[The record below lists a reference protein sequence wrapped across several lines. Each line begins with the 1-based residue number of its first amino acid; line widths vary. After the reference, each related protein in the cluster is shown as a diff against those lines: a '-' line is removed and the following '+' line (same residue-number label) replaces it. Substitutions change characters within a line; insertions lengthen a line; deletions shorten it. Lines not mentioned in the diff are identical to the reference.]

1 LKRKH
6 SYNFKVGPHSA
17 ARRSIKVSSPPILIV
32 GAGIAG
38 LSAALL
44 LQHSGAQVT
53 ILEAHDK
60 VGGCAG
66 YFQAGEFSFPTG
78 ATAVLGL
85 EPNGLHQQIFDLVGA
100 PSPPFEAIDG
110 LQVFLPDRTIFM
122 AHDGRKWRNERR
134 KLGGNSRG
142 QMLFWN
148 WQELVADAGWRS
160 LSRHPSL
167 PLQNLEDLKRN
178 LRLADPRLWPLLPAQ
193 IPTVGEVMRLL
204 RIDRDRAFRALVE
217 LGLIITTQASADD
230 TPFLNGAAGLDLWRH
245 GAQHPRG
252 AGELARHLSSI
263 FTERGG
269 QIEFGCRAVSVEK
282 CGLNWKVTTTRGV
295 FEAPFLAWNGGLSS
309 LLETAR
315 LPDLSHQRSESNIER
330 GGAQWGAVNLYC
342 AVREEA
348 VPQSFGLH
356 AQVLRDYKAKA
367 GDGRDVFLSL
377 SLPNDEL
384 QAPRGWRALNV
395 STHTRLDEWSDLSA
409 SEYRSRKREWRER
422 LLDGVR
428 VALPDFDAH
437 SKFVIA
443 ATPST
448 WQSYTHRF
456 GGGVGGF
463 PLTRR
468 NANLRA
474 LGSRITPRLWCIGDS
489 VFPGQG
495 TVAAALS
502 GFNFWRDVM
511 GQPARP

>member
-1 LKRKH
+1 MSRT
-6 SYNFKVGPHSA
+6 
-17 ARRSIKVSSPPILIV
+17 ARPVVRLSVSSPQVVIV

-44 LQHSGAQVT
+44 LQHSGAKVT
-53 ILEAHDK
+53 VLEAHDK

-66 YFQAGEFSFPTG
+66 YFQAGDFSFPTG

-85 EPNGLHQQIFDLVGA
+85 ERNGLHRQIFDLIQA
-100 PSPPFEAIDG
+100 PMPPFEAIDG
-110 LQVFLPDRTIFM
+110 LRVFLPDRQIFM
-122 AHDGRKWRNERR
+122 ARDAARWRNERR
-134 KLGGNSRG
+134 KLGGNLRG
-142 QMLFWN
+142 QALFWKG
-148 WQELVADAGWRS
+148 QELVADAGWRS
-160 LSRHPSL
+160 LQRHPSL

-178 LRLADPRLWPLLPAQ
+178 LRLVDPRLWSLLPAQ

-204 RIDRDRAFRALVE
+204 RIDTDRAFRALVE

-252 AGELARHLSSI
+252 GAGELARHISEVFI
-263 FTERGG
+263 ERGG
-269 QIEFGCRAVSVEK
+269 KIEFKCRAVSLEK
-282 CGLNWKVTTTRGV
+282 CGANWEVTTTRGV
-295 FEAPFLAWNGGLSS
+295 FEAPFVAWNGGLGS

-315 LPDLSHQRSESNIER
+315 LPAPSHRRTQSHIER

-348 VPQSFGLH
+348 VPENFGLH
-356 AQVLRDYKAKA
+356 AQVLRDYDAKA
-367 GDGRDVFLSL
+367 GDGHDVFLSL
-377 SLPNDEL
+377 SLPGDAL
-384 QAPRGWRALNV
+384 QAPPGFRALNV
-395 STHTRLDEWSDLSA
+395 STHTRLDEWNDLEASD
-409 SEYRSRKREWRER
+409 YRSRKREWRER
-422 LLDGVR
+422 LLEGIR

-437 SKFVIA
+437 SKFVICG
-443 ATPST
+443 TPST

-456 GGGVGGF
+456 DGGVGGF
-463 PLTRR
+463 PLTRG

-474 LGSRITPRLWCIGDS
+474 LGNRIAPGLWCIGDS

-502 GFNFWRDVM
+502 GFNFWRDVSSA
-511 GQPARP
+511 G